1 MIDNKKFWKTM
12 NLLSSD
18 EVKSSENITL
28 VHEDKIVT
36 TDDEN
41 AEIPN
46 FFFSNVVKHLK
57 IPE

>member
-1 MIDNKKFWKTM
+1 M

>member
-1 MIDNKKFWKTM
+1 MIDNKKFWRTV

-36 TDDEN
+36 ADDEN
-41 AEIPN
+41 AEILI